1 MAEFTRISLRESIEH
16 TRSAHAAAQGALD
29 RLSEHGASSATTTL
43 AGVCADLAQALHS
56 LQLVDDFIKQK
67 AGLLPDATSGGTQT
81 K

>member
-1 MAEFTRISLRESIEH
+1 VAEFTRISLRQSIEH
-16 TRSAHAAAQGALD
+16 TQAAHEASQAALS

-43 AGVCADLAQALHS
+43 AGVVSDLAQALHA
-56 LQLVDDFIKQK
+56 LQLVDDYLKQK